1 LAALKVIIL
10 GSDPKFDPFANY
22 TPMTEPRA
30 PLRAPRDILPKPMTA
45 LDPDSWAYDTVTR
58 RWPEIGQRMF
68 GENDLLP
75 EIAPRLEALITD
87 IPQGRIRSIKD
98 IGAPDVR
105 VWNRDIQIYAGKN
118 WLEPPWF
125 FTEHYFYRR
134 VMEAIG
140 YFQNGPGS
148 GLDPFAFQKQQGLEV
163 SRTAIRELATRVAS
177 WTRSGGDQQALINL
191 LYLDL
196 WGNQADLS
204 MWPAEGDLKPD
215 HDDLDQANAFLLD
228 DRAAEVV
235 DYIFETFQI
244 YQNRNGLR
252 IDFMVDNAGF
262 ELVSDLV
269 FADYLLTSGI
279 AKTVRLHVKPHPT
292 YVSDAMVKDVHN
304 TLDFFEGD
312 VDPQV
317 NALGFRLV
325 DYWNRDQLQVRD
337 NYFWT
342 SPLPGWEMPLPVVQE
357 LSLSNL
363 VISKG
368 DANYR
373 RLLGDL
379 DWPYTT
385 PFTDILT
392 YFPAPIVALRTVKAE
407 LACGLQPGQAE
418 RVATLDPDWMI
429 DGRWG
434 LVQFCSPK

>member
-1 LAALKVIIL
+1 
-10 GSDPKFDPFANY
+10 
-22 TPMTEPRA
+22 
-30 PLRAPRDILPKPMTA
+30 MTA

-58 RWPEIGQRMF
+58 RWPEIGQRIF
-68 GENDLLP
+68 GENDLPP
-75 EIAPRLEALITD
+75 EITPRLDALIAE

-98 IGAPDVR
+98 LGAPDVS
-105 VWNRDIQIYAGKN
+105 VWNRDIRTYVGKN

-134 VMEAIG
+134 VMEAVG

-177 WTRSGGDQQALINL
+177 WTRSGGDQQTLINL

-215 HDDLDQANAFLLD
+215 HDDLDQANAFLLE

-235 DYIFETFQI
+235 DYILETFQTS
-244 YQNRNGLR
+244 QNRKGLR
-252 IDFMVDNAGF
+252 IDIMVDNAGF

-312 VDPQV
+312 IDPQV

-325 DYWNRDQLQVRD
+325 DYWNQERLQVRD

-357 LSLSNL
+357 LSQSNL

-434 LVQFCSPK
+434 LVQFCSPKSED